1 MYPKHAVDMFAGISP
16 VVDYNHDYNDKM
28 LSGIERPIGKV
39 TATDDILQ
47 KIHLSNKQIDTIKER
62 NIGDKWNLADVLR
75 IKLDVLT
82 MLTSNINIEDRLIN
96 RLVGKI
102 LSIGDEN
109 GAVKVIHVKFN
120 DQNAGLL
127 TMWSNIIARQNHWLP
142 IKKCE
147 VSFPVKKSA
156 AFNKKESIYIS
167 FVLGMYSTRISR
179 TKFKRICYKFWDRK
193 AS

>member
-62 NIGDKWNLADVLR
+62 NIGDKWNSADVLR
-75 IKLDVLT
+75 IKLDVLA

-102 LSIGDEN
+102 ASIGDEN

-142 IKKCE
+142 IEKCE
-147 VSFPVKKSA
+147 VSFPKA
-156 AFNKKESIYIS
+156 TAFNKKDSVSIS

-179 TKFKRICYKFWDRK
+179 TNFKRSCYKFWAGK
-193 AS
+193 EN

>member
-1 MYPKHAVDMFAGISP
+1 MFAEISP

-28 LSGIERPIGKV
+28 LNGIEGPIGKV
-39 TATDDILQ
+39 TATDEILQ

-62 NIGDKWNLADVLR
+62 NIGDKGNLADVLR
-75 IKLDVLT
+75 IKLGVLA

-102 LSIGDEN
+102 ASIGDEN

-127 TMWSNIIARQNHWLP
+127 TM
-142 IKKCE
+142 
-147 VSFPVKKSA
+147 
-156 AFNKKESIYIS
+156 
-167 FVLGMYSTRISR
+167 
-179 TKFKRICYKFWDRK
+179 
-193 AS
+193 

>member
-62 NIGDKWNLADVLR
+62 NIGDKWNSADVLR
-75 IKLDVLT
+75 IKLDVLA

-102 LSIGDEN
+102 ASIGDEN

-179 TKFKRICYKFWDRK
+179 TKFKRSCYKFWDRK